1 MKKTRRFFA
10 LLMVM
15 MLAISSSAMALELSA
30 PGEIPLS
37 SETITFT
44 VGVPQNS
51 VIEDWETNGQTLRLE
66 KDLNVDLQFVELPS
80 DGNEL
85 IQKVE
90 LMIMAGGE
98 ELPDIILHD
107 LGGLANLVKYGEM
120 GMIVPTTEYYQT
132 QTGFIDET
140 LALNNLN
147 KEDLLPYV
155 TCYDGEIYGVFAYHG
170 FLNNSLSASRMLV
183 YQPWL
188 EALGLEFP
196 KTTDEFADMLRAFK
210 TQDPNGNG
218 EADEIALM
226 GEKGTLKSNLMR
238 FLMNPFIYTQ
248 ENYYLRNEDGTVGFA
263 ANQPEWKEGVKW
275 IRSLVEEGLISE
287 LSITQD
293 AASLTAVMNP
303 EPEVVGCVARIS
315 ATNLGAT
322 DVRRGHYT
330 CLDPLEGPA
339 GVKNHQW
346 TEQVPSIAM
355 VITANCEYPEAAF
368 RVGDYLCSDL
378 MSIWTRYGEEGVDW
392 VQPGEDAVGT
402 FETLGFEPFMQVLS
416 TWGVVQNQW
425 WAQIGPRILS
435 DRVTAGQAAAPDAL
449 AYNAAYALGLNIM
462 GEYETATPII
472 NGLVFNEQ
480 EQEVVTELQSTINDY
495 VVQSFSQF
503 ITGARDI
510 ETEWDAYV
518 AEFDKMGLD
527 AYMDAVNS
535 CFARMY
541 GAN

>member
-1 MKKTRRFFA
+1 MNKTRTLLA
-10 LLMVM
+10 LALSL
-15 MLAISSSAMALELSA
+15 MLALSGTALALDLSA

-44 VGVPQNS
+44 VGVPQSS
-51 VIEDWETNGQTLRLE
+51 VVEDWDTNAQTLRME
-66 KDLNVDLQFVELPS
+66 QDLNVDLQFVELPS

-90 LMIMAGGE
+90 LMIMAGGQD
-98 ELPDIILHD
+98 LPDIIMHG
-107 LGGLANLVKYGEM
+107 LGGSANLVKYGQM
-120 GMIVPTTEYYQT
+120 GVIVPTTEWYQT
-132 QTGFIDET
+132 ETGFIDET
-140 LALNNLN
+140 LALNNLK

-183 YQPWL
+183 YTPWL
-188 EALGLEFP
+188 ETLGLDFP
-196 KTTDEFADMLRAFK
+196 TTTEEFADMLRHFRDD
-210 TQDPNGNG
+210 DPNGNG
-218 EADEIALM
+218 EADEIPLM
-226 GEKGTLKSNLMR
+226 GEKGTLGSNLMR
-238 FLMNPFIYTQ
+238 FLMNPYIYTQ

-263 ANQPEWKEGVKW
+263 ANKDEWKEGLKW

-322 DVRRGHYT
+322 DVRRGLYT
-330 CLDPLEGPA
+330 CVDPLEGPN
-339 GVKNHQW
+339 GVRNHQW

-355 VITANCEYPEAAF
+355 VITSNCAEPLAAF
-368 RVGDYLCSDL
+368 RLGDYMCSDL

-392 VQPGEDAVGT
+392 IQPGEDAVGT
-402 FETLGFEPFMQVLS
+402 FESLGFKPFMQVLS
-416 TWGVVQNQW
+416 SWGVLQNHW
-425 WAQIGPRILS
+425 WAQVGPRILS

-449 AYNAAYALGLNIM
+449 AYNAAYAM
-462 GEYETATPII
+462 GQHIQATYDIATPII
-472 NGLVFNEQ
+472 NGLVFTEEEQ
-480 EQEVVTELQSTINDY
+480 EAVTEYRATINDY
-495 VVQSFSQF
+495 VLQSFSEF

-510 ETEWDAYV
+510 DAEWDTYV
-518 AEFDKMGLD
+518 AEFNKMGLD
-527 AYMDAVNS
+527 QYMAAVNS

-541 GAN
+541 GN

>member
-15 MLAISSSAMALELSA
+15 MMAITSSAMAVELSA

-37 SETITFT
+37 SETISFT
-44 VGVPQNS
+44 IGVGQSS
-51 VIEDWETNGQTLRLE
+51 VVEDWETNAQTLRIE
-66 KDLNVDLQFVELPS
+66 KDLNVDLSFVELPS
-80 DGNEL
+80 DGNER

-98 ELPDIILHD
+98 ELPDIIMD
-107 LGGLANLVKYGEM
+107 GLGGLANLVKYGEM
-120 GMIVPTTEYYQT
+120 GMILPTTEYYQT
-132 QTGFIDET
+132 ETGFIDET

-155 TCYDGEIYGVFAYHG
+155 TCYDGEIYGVFYYHG
-170 FLNNSLSASRMLV
+170 FLNNSLSGSRMLV

-188 EALGLEFP
+188 ETLGLEFP
-196 KTTDEFADMLRAFK
+196 KTTEEFADMLRAFK
-210 TQDPNGNG
+210 EKDPNGNG
-218 EADEIALM
+218 AADEIPLM
-226 GEKGTLKSNLMR
+226 GEKGTLSTNMMR
-238 FLMNPFIYTQ
+238 YLMNPFIYTQ

-263 ANQPEWKEGVKW
+263 ANKPEWKEGVKW
-275 IRSLVEEGLISE
+275 IKSLIDEGLISP

-293 AASLTAVMNP
+293 AASLTAIMNP

-330 CLDPLEGPA
+330 CLDPLEGPN

-346 TEQVPSIAM
+346 TEQVPGIGM
-355 VITANCEYPEAAF
+355 VITANCEEPVAAF
-368 RVGDYLCSDL
+368 RLGDYLCSDL

-392 VQPGEDAVGT
+392 IKPTDEAVGT
-402 FETLGFEPFMQVLS
+402 FESLGFEPFMQVLS
-416 TWGVVQNQW
+416 SWGVLQNQW
-425 WAQIGPRILS
+425 WAQTGPRILS
-435 DRVTAGQAAAPDAL
+435 DRITAGQAAAPDAL
-449 AYNAAYALGLNIM
+449 AYNAAYTMGLNIM

-472 NGLVFNEQ
+472 NGLVFDEMEQ
-480 EQEVVTELQSTINDY
+480 EIVTEYRSTINDY
-495 VVQSFSQF
+495 VLQSFSEF
-503 ITGARDI
+503 ITGVRDI
-510 ETEWDAYV
+510 DTEWDAYV
-518 AEFDKMGLD
+518 GEFEKMGLNQ
-527 AYMDAVNS
+527 YMDAVNS

-541 GAN
+541 GTN

>member
-44 VGVPQNS
+44 VGMPQSS
-51 VIEDWETNGQTLRLE
+51 VVEDFETNAQTLRLE
-66 KDLNVDLQFVELPS
+66 SDLNVDLQFVELPT
-80 DGNEL
+80 GNEL

-90 LMIMAGGE
+90 LMIMAGGA
-98 ELPDIILHD
+98 ELPDIIMSD
-107 LGGLANLVKYGEM
+107 LGGLANLVKYGQM

-140 LALNNLN
+140 LAINGLN

-170 FLNNSLSASRMLV
+170 FVNNSLSASRMLV
-183 YQPWL
+183 YTPWL
-188 EALGLEFP
+188 EKLGIEMPTTTEEF
-196 KTTDEFADMLRAFK
+196 TEMLRAFK
-210 TQDPNGNG
+210 TKDPNGNG
-218 EADEIALM
+218 EADEIPLM
-226 GEKGTLKSNLMR
+226 GEKNTLGSNMMR

-248 ENYYLRNEDGTVGFA
+248 ANYYLRNEDGTVGFA
-263 ANQPEWKEGVKW
+263 ANQPEWKEGLLW

-315 ATNLGAT
+315 TSNLGAT
-322 DVRRGHYT
+322 DLRRGEYT
-330 CLDPLEGPA
+330 CMTPLTGPN
-339 GVKNHQW
+339 GEQNHQW
-346 TEQVPSIAM
+346 TEQLPYIGM

-392 VQPGEDAVGT
+392 VQPSEEAVGT
-402 FETLGFEPFMQVLS
+402 CEGLGYEPFMEVKS
-416 TWGVVQNQW
+416 SWGVLQNQW
-425 WAQIGPRILS
+425 WAQAGPRILS
-435 DRVTAGQAAAPDAL
+435 DRVTAGQSITA
-449 AYNAAYALGLNIM
+449 
-462 GEYETATPII
+462 ETATYNTLYCIAQNMQSELDASKPII
-472 NGLVFNEQ
+472 NGLVFNEE
-480 EQEVVTELQSTINDY
+480 EQEVVTELQGTINSY
-495 VVQSFSQF
+495 VSQSFSEF

-510 ETEWDAYV
+510 ENEWDAYV
-518 AEFDKMGLD
+518 AEFSKMGLD
-527 AYMDAVNS
+527 DYMAAVNS

-541 GAN
+541 GSN